1 MKHDFI
7 SIGGATRDISFFT
20 DEGVLLD
27 NHRDIKRQ
35 KLLAF
40 EAGAKIKVDKFYYS
54 FGGGA
59 ANAAVYLARFGFKTA
74 ILGALGDDEN
84 GFLIRENLRTQTV
97 DTSFLEK
104 NKSEESGASFVLISP
119 GGERIIFA
127 QRGANRCLKINTRQA
142 AALKKIPNVYIASL
156 SGNWLSTLD
165 QVFSNLSDK
174 TQVFWNPG
182 QTQYAKGAD
191 PLLPFFKKTTVLASN
206 KDEVID
212 LVLNSSGYSHLRPS
226 FLNKTENLLKI
237 MYSFGPRL
245 ALITMGAEGV
255 MAFDGQQIFFRPI
268 IKEKKRVDVTG
279 VGDVFNSSFAA
290 GFVMFKGDVNKSLD
304 LALRSASNKVAYL
317 GAQGALAT
325 VPHLIKKYK

>member
-27 NHRDIKRQ
+27 NHRDLKRQ

-40 EAGAKIKVDKFYYS
+40 EAEAKIKVDKFYYS

-59 ANAAVYLARFGFKTA
+59 ANAAVYLSRFGFKTV
-74 ILGALGDDEN
+74 ILAALGDDAN
-84 GFLIRENLRTQTV
+84 SHLIIKNLRAQAV
-97 DTSFLEK
+97 DTSFLAK
-104 NKSEESGASFVLISP
+104 TKSEESGASFVLISP

-127 QRGANRCLKINTRQA
+127 QRGANRCLKIGALQA

-156 SGNWLSTLD
+156 SGDWLSVLRRI
-165 QVFSNLSDK
+165 FSNISTK

-191 PLLPFFKKTTVLASN
+191 PLLSFFKKTTVLASN
-206 KDEVID
+206 KDEAID
-212 LVLNSSGYSHLRPS
+212 LVLNSPGYSHLHSS

-245 ALITMGAEGV
+245 VLITMGAEGV
-255 MAFDGQQIFFRPI
+255 MAFDGHQMYFRPI
-268 IKEKKRVDVTG
+268 IKEKKRVDSTG

-290 GFVMFKGDVNKSLD
+290 GFVLFSGDINKSLD
-304 LALRSASNKVAYL
+304 LALRRASDKVAHL
-317 GAQGALAT
+317 GAQGALST
-325 VPHLIKKYK
+325 MPRRLQKI